1 MIVQDVISREV
12 KGVWG
17 SPPQE
22 GATLTP
28 VIKTNN
34 MSYEGHISFDDLTYR
49 DIPVKKLHAS
59 FLHKGDLLI
68 EKSGG
73 TKTHSVGYV
82 NIFENENDTYVC
94 NNFIFAIRPN
104 VNIIFPKYLFFQLK
118 YMYETGQFSDCY
130 NKTTGIQNLKT
141 DRYLAKS
148 IKCPTKSEQQKITF
162 ILNSIE
168 QAIQVKEEQLK
179 ALDEL
184 IQSRFTEMFDC
195 IHTNKFG
202 WNVKKIEEI
211 STCIAGA
218 TPSTLK
224 KEYWEGGTIPWLSSG
239 EVHKG
244 RIFETDKKITELGYN
259 NCSTKLI
266 PAHTVVLALA
276 GQGKT
281 RGTVAVAEI
290 RLCTN
295 QSICSIVNDDSVNVD
310 YLYYYL
316 KSQYDALRDVSNG
329 AGGRGGLNLK
339 IVGNF
344 KILLPPL
351 PLQNQ
356 FAEFV
361 KKAEKAKEIVKIQ
374 IKDLQELLSLKMDEY
389 FK

>member
-17 SPPQE
+17 NPPQE

-34 MSYEGHISFDDLTYR
+34 MSYEGYISFDDLTYR

-59 FLHKGDLLI
+59 FLQKGDLLI

-94 NNFIFAIRPN
+94 NNFIFAIRPD
-104 VNIIFPKYLFFQLK
+104 VNIILPKYLFFQLK

-148 IKCPTKSEQQKITF
+148 IKCPTKSDQQKI
-162 ILNSIE
+162 ISALDNIE
-168 QAIQVKEEQLK
+168 QGIKVKEEQLK
-179 ALDEL
+179 ILDEL
-184 IQSRFTEMFDC
+184 IQSRFVEMF
-195 IHTNKFG
+195 
-202 WNVKKIEEI
+202 E
-211 STCIAGA
+211 
-218 TPSTLK
+218 TLK
-224 KEYWEGGTIPWLSSG
+224 EPDIKSWNEVFITKTGKLNANAMDENGKYPFFTCSKE
-239 EVHKG
+239 
-244 RIFETDKKITELGYN
+244 IFHINSFAFDQEAL
-259 NCSTKLI
+259 L
-266 PAHTVVLALA
+266 LA
-276 GQGKT
+276 GNNATAHYDVKYYNGKFNAYQRTYVLTLKNPKDKYKVFQYQLVNKLELLKHNSKGSNT
-281 RGTVAVAEI
+281 R
-290 RLCTN
+290 
-295 QSICSIVNDDSVNVD
+295 
-310 YLYYYL
+310 YLTLDILSKL
-316 KSQYDALRDVSNG
+316 KF
-329 AGGRGGLNLK
+329 
-339 IVGNF
+339 IT
-344 KILLPPL
+344 PPL

-361 KKAEKAKEIVKIQ
+361 QQVEKAKEIVKIQ
-374 IKDLQELLSLKMDEY
+374 IKDLQELLALKMDEY

>member
-17 SPPQE
+17 NPPQE

-34 MSYEGHISFDDLTYR
+34 MSYEGYISFDDLTYR

-59 FLHKGDLLI
+59 FLQKGDLLI

-94 NNFIFAIRPN
+94 NNFIFAIRPD
-104 VNIIFPKYLFFQLK
+104 VNIVLPKYLFFQLK

-148 IKCPTKSEQQKITF
+148 IKCPTKSDQQKI
-162 ILNSIE
+162 ISALDNIE
-168 QAIQVKEEQLK
+168 QGIKVKEEQLK
-179 ALDEL
+179 TLDEL
-184 IQSRFTEMFDC
+184 IQSRFTEMFES
-195 IHTNKFG
+195 NSYE
-202 WNVKKIEEI
+202 VKSIREI
-211 STCIAGA
+211 VANNIQT
-218 TPSTLK
+218 TKKVFK
-224 KEYWEGGTIPWLSSG
+224 KEDTIQYIDISSIDNLQHSITGTTPYIVADAPSRAQQYIQYNDILVSTVRPNLKNIAINKYQDTNLIASSG
-239 EVHKG
+239 FCVLRPEKCAP
-244 RIFETDKKITELGYN
+244 EYLLYN
-259 NCSTKLI
+259 VLSNEFTTKMISLTTGASY
-266 PAHTVVLALA
+266 PAVRDNDVLNYA
-276 GQGKT
+276 
-281 RGTVAVAEI
+281 I
-290 RLCTN
+290 
-295 QSICSIVNDDSVNVD
+295 SV
-310 YLYYYL
+310 
-316 KSQYDALRDVSNG
+316 
-329 AGGRGGLNLK
+329 
-339 IVGNF
+339 
-344 KILLPPL
+344 PPL

-361 KKAEKAKEIVKIQ
+361 QKVEKAKEIVKIQ
-374 IKDLQELLSLKMDEY
+374 IKDLQELLALKMDEY